1 MYLNLREYKIVG
13 KDFKNNSFKMQQLE
27 SGISESIG
35 ILKYENWGE
44 NFEGFAVYRK
54 VLSGS
59 SWGSY
64 NALYNGSRLVVL

>member
-35 ILKYENWGE
+35 ILKYEN
-44 NFEGFAVYRK
+44 
-54 VLSGS
+54 
-59 SWGSY
+59 
-64 NALYNGSRLVVL
+64 